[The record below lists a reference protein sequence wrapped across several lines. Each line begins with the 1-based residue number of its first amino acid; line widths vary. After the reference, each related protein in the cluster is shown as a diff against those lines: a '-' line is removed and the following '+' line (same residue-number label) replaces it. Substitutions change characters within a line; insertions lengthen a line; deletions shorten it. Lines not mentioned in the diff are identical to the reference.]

1 MIFSYKEKKMKMI
14 SIIGLMFTFFFFAKA
29 EEVNFDSEKNVEFKN
44 IINMREVLT
53 IQEPKISDK
62 ILDTQRSNI
71 NKSVDYAIL
80 NTIKRCEEN
89 NVSYNIIDGLKKLF
103 IYGSSEERSE
113 FLKGHTYYIPSH
125 IQRLPSVDITS
136 FLNEIGNG
144 NKGTRICEQVCVE
157 WGTKQVC
164 IDKNV
169 CDNVCDGSTLVCLV
183 WDPNKLHCAVWGP
196 ACHIVCRIISDC
208 HNVPVC
214 KKTEEM
220 CPPNL

>member
-1 MIFSYKEKKMKMI
+1 MKKNKLI
-14 SIIGLMFTFFFFAKA
+14 GVIIIMFTFFFFAKA
-29 EEVNFDSEKNVEFKN
+29 EEVNFDGEKNVEFKN

-62 ILDTQRSNI
+62 IPDTQRSNI

-144 NKGTRICEQVCVE
+144 NIKGAGMCGQVCVE
-157 WGTKQVC
+157 WGTEQVC

-169 CDNVCDGSTLVCLV
+169 CNNECDALTLVCIK
-183 WDPNKLHCAVWGP
+183 WDPKKSDCAIWGP
-196 ACHIVCRIISDC
+196 ACHIVCNIISDC
-208 HNVPVC
+208 HDVPVC
-214 KKTEEM
+214 KKTEES
-220 CPPNL
+220 CDPHF